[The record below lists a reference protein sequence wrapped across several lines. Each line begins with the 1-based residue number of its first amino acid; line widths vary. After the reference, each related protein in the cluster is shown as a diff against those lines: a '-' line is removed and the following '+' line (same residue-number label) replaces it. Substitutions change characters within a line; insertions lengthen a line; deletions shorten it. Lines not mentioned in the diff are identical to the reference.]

1 MNDRSAGD
9 PSRRARPLLLGALTF
24 VAMGLLIVWD
34 VAPGWFPIHAHNVLG
49 ALPLALIAI
58 AYLVHRWRL
67 RPTRAEA
74 LRALLLAAAFLFW
87 AANQLW
93 PDLPQAT
100 LLNDVAVILFVLDVL
115 LGMREAKAVP
125 SPLVE

>member
-1 MNDRSAGD
+1 MNDRAAAN

-34 VAPGWFPIHAHNVLG
+34 VRPGWFPVHAHDVLA
-49 ALPLALIAI
+49 ALPLALIAL

-100 LLNDVAVILFVLDVL
+100 LFNDVAVILFVLDVL
-115 LGMREAKAVP
+115 LGMLEAKAVA